1 MIRKNEEGMVVN
13 DNTSEFAKYSA
24 ERRNIVQRN
33 EIVNSLERID
43 KKIDW
48 ILSFCKDRCVHNN
61 NISKEI

>member
-13 DNTSEFAKYSA
+13 DNTSEFAKYVA
-24 ERRNIVQRN
+24 ERSNIVQKK

-48 ILSFCKDRCVHNN
+48 LLSFCKDCCTH